1 MLLSLILSIGTCIYP
16 KRQLVPSV
24 KNFSQRWLYNQ
35 TLQVGGVGGVLVAIT
50 LCSLS
55 YLFIL
60 ILYHVIL
67 GEAPLIR
74 SKWFMLE
81 CLSE

>member
-1 MLLSLILSIGTCIYP
+1 MLLSLIISIGTYIYP

-24 KNFSQRWLYNQ
+24 KNFSQGQLYNK
-35 TLQVGGVGGVLVAIT
+35 TLQVGRVLIAIT

-67 GEAPLIR
+67 GEAPFIR